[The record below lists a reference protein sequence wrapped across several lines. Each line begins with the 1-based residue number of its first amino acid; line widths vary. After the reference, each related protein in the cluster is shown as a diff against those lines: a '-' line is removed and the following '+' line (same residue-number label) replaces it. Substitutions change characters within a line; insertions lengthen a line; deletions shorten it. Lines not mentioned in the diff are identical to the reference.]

1 MAKAEYE
8 LTLVEPGRRSV
19 IPVTMPAAGMCDKV
33 ALDLARVLAAE
44 YCNEVSDDS
53 QERLSREH
61 FVAEPFEEGRAQI
74 TRDGVL
80 VASLQRLSRER
91 KAKANS

>member
-1 MAKAEYE
+1 MKREYE
-8 LTLVEPGRRSV
+8 FVIADSGRRQ
-19 IPVTMPAAGMCDKV
+19 ILPVTMPAAGMCDNV
-33 ALDLARVLAAE
+33 ALDLGRVLAAE

-91 KAKANS
+91 KAKENK